1 MAELPYALILDLPDG
16 MRKILTAREIFCN
29 IVENMEL
36 CEQIETIYILEQYG
50 YQ

>member
-1 MAELPYALILDLPDG
+1 M
-16 MRKILTAREIFCN
+16 KIIKWFLLKYYNPITKIFAKIIFCN

-36 CEQIETIYILEQYG
+36 WEQIKTIYILEQYG